1 MCFPKPRVTSIL
13 KPECYTPP
21 EKLCLQLGVGTAD
34 GFHRRL
40 HMGAMESAFSGPL
53 MYLLIV
59 WGVVTAVFLLLI
71 AWRSVLSSHEDDQ
84 IFLDAAQEHMARE
97 QRELVK
103 KIESLG
109 KPLMM
114 SGITSGVLLLV
125 IAGMFVYHGLKNF

>member
-1 MCFPKPRVTSIL
+1 MTSIL
-13 KPECYTPP
+13 RPECYTPP
-21 EKLCLQLGVGTAD
+21 EKLCLQFGGR
-34 GFHRRL
+34 HRGRVPSEVAMDA
-40 HMGAMESAFSGPL
+40 MGAAFSGPL
-53 MYLLIV
+53 MYLLVV

-84 IFLDAAQEHMARE
+84 IFIDAAQEHMARE
-97 QRELVK
+97 QRELIK

-125 IAGMFVYHGLKNF
+125 IAGVFVYHGLKNF

>member
-1 MCFPKPRVTSIL
+1 MEV
-13 KPECYTPP
+13 
-21 EKLCLQLGVGTAD
+21 
-34 GFHRRL
+34 
-40 HMGAMESAFSGPL
+40 AMEAMGQAFSGPL

-84 IFLDAAQEHMARE
+84 IFIDAAQDHMARE
-97 QRELVK
+97 QRELIQ

>member
-1 MCFPKPRVTSIL
+1 MG
-13 KPECYTPP
+13 E
-21 EKLCLQLGVGTAD
+21 GV
-34 GFHRRL
+34 
-40 HMGAMESAFSGPL
+40 ESAFTGPL
-53 MYLLIV
+53 LYLLIL

-84 IFLDAAQEHMARE
+84 IFIDAAQDHMARE
-97 QRELVK
+97 QRELIQ